1 MMDYPM
7 CSQRVT
13 IYRKT
18 AEGITRTEL
27 PGCYIQWQEEES
39 YDRLGRQA
47 QRKFL
52 LIQPGESQQVFP
64 GDRVLEGI
72 GPEIFDGE
80 WHTFTPELVAGLGEV
95 AYAKPFYLQGIF
107 CHTEAGRK

>member
-7 CSQRVT
+7 CSQYVT

-39 YDRLGRQA
+39 YDRLGRQT

-64 GDRVLEGI
+64 GDRVLEGV
-72 GPEIFDGE
+72 GPEITLTE
-80 WHTFTPELVAGLGEV
+80 WPAFTPETVTGLGEV
-95 AYAKPFYLQGIF
+95 AYAEIYTWQGKF